1 MIRRSTWVVF
11 VVFLVIAAA
20 GIFLL
25 RSPASPLPATAAET
39 PSATPAPQVIQG
51 WDASQ
56 VTDIQYVAA
65 NGEQQHLARTPDSLW
80 TDMVKQS
87 PATVGQVEELLSE
100 LLSMRVLTTMPADYS
115 LDALA
120 LANPTQKIS
129 IGRPDGTSL
138 ELWIGN
144 ATPTGNGYYV
154 RVNNNAPVVVS
165 KYALDAVTQ
174 LFADIQAT
182 PTPLPSP
189 SPEATA
195 TP

>member
-11 VVFLVIAAA
+11 VIFLVIAAA
-20 GIFLL
+20 AIFLL
-25 RSPASPLPATAAET
+25 RSPASPLPANAAET
-39 PSATPAPQVIQG
+39 PSATPAPLVIQG
-51 WDASQ
+51 WDAAQ
-56 VTDIQYVAA
+56 VTDIQFVSSK
-65 NGEQQHLARTPDSLW
+65 GEAQHLARTQDTLW

-87 PATVGQVEELLSE
+87 PASVGQVEELLSE
-100 LLSMRVLTTMPADYS
+100 LLTMRVLTTMPTDYS

-120 LANPTQKIS
+120 LTNPTQKIT
-129 IGRPDGTSL
+129 IGRQDGATL
-138 ELWIGN
+138 DLLVGN
-144 ATPTGNGYYV
+144 VTPTGNGYYV
-154 RVNNNAPVVVS
+154 RVNNNAPEVVS

-182 PTPLPSP
+182 PTSLPSP

>member
-11 VVFLVIAAA
+11 IVFLVIAAA

-39 PSATPAPQVIQG
+39 PSATPAPLVIQG
-51 WDASQ
+51 WDAAQ
-56 VTDIQYVAA
+56 VTDIQYVSAA
-65 NGEQQHLARTPDSLW
+65 GEQQHLARTPDSLW

-87 PATVGQVEELLSE
+87 PVAIGQVEELLSE
-100 LLSMRVLTTMPADYS
+100 LLTMRVLTSMPTDYS

-129 IGRPDGTSL
+129 IGRQDGTSV

-144 ATPTGNGYYV
+144 VTPTGNGYYV

-174 LFADIQAT
+174 LFTDTQAT
-182 PTPLPSP
+182 ATPLPSP
-189 SPEATA
+189 LPEVTA